1 MGEQDRNMVR
11 VRCEVRICAIA
22 VGAEPRCAARQQR
35 VIGYA
40 YTQRARTFQT
50 NKYITWPRRRQ
61 A

>member
-1 MGEQDRNMVR
+1 MMR

-22 VGAEPRCAARQQR
+22 VGEEPKCAARQQR

-40 YTQRARTFQT
+40 YTQQARTFQT
-50 NKYITWPRRRQ
+50 NEHITWLRRRQ